1 MTAEERAG
9 TAGFS
14 LQQTRYRLLGPVGRG
29 GMSTVYRARDTAL
42 DRDVALKLF
51 AAHADDAEHLRAQ
64 QREAQLLA
72 SFRHHS
78 LITLYDAGVDFT
90 PGGSPRMFLTM
101 ELVDGS
107 DLRERLRSGPLPLL
121 HVANI
126 GFDLADAVAYLHE
139 RGVTHRDLKPAN
151 VLLVEQSEGR
161 RPRVKLADFGIAQLG
176 EDHGAPD
183 ETTGTAAYLSP
194 EQAAGEPVRHPS
206 DVYSLGLLLLEAV
219 TGRLAFPGGVV
230 ESAMARLDRDPEVPE
245 DLPPHWRGLLRAMT
259 ARRPADRPTAAEVAV
274 AFRQVL
280 VDELVDARSAQPEQ
294 RVSRVTA
301 VRRYD
306 LLADQDDPAVDRICA
321 LAARL
326 LGADAAAVAVHDD
339 DRVLLKARF
348 GDGWAGASPVVAGV
362 LEPDAVAA
370 VAPFD
375 GGAPVLIAARP
386 GTLGYAGAAARTH
399 DGHAIVTVAALFD
412 SPHRITDDQAATLQD
427 LADAVVHEAE
437 MRRAVRRLLQPD
449 GRSDR

>member
-1 MTAEERAG
+1 MTNASG
-9 TAGFS
+9 TAGFA
-14 LQQTRYRLLGPVGRG
+14 LQQTRYRLLGPIGRG

-51 AAHADDAEHLRAQ
+51 AAHADDPEHLRAQ

-78 LITLYDAGVDFT
+78 LITLFDAGVDFT
-90 PGGSPRMFLTM
+90 PAGSPRMFLTM

-121 HVANI
+121 HAANV
-126 GFDLADAVAYLHE
+126 GFDLSDAVAYLHE

-176 EDHGAPD
+176 EDHGSPD
-183 ETTGTAAYLSP
+183 TTTGTAAYLSP
-194 EQAAGEPVRHPS
+194 ELAAGEPVGPPS
-206 DVYSLGLLLLEAV
+206 DVYSLGLVLLEAV

-230 ESAMARLDRDPEVPE
+230 ESAMARLDSDPVVPD
-245 DLPPHWRGLLRAMT
+245 DLPPHWRDILRAMT
-259 ARRPADRPTAAEVAV
+259 ARRPADRPTAADVAV

-280 VDELVDARSAQPEQ
+280 VDELTDTPTAQPEQ
-294 RVSRVTA
+294 RVSRAAA

-306 LLADQDDPAVDRICA
+306 LLADRDDPATDRICG

-339 DRVLLKARF
+339 DRALIKARV
-348 GDGWAGASPVVAGV
+348 GDGWSAGSTIVPGV
-362 LEPDAVAA
+362 LEQETVSLT
-370 VAPFD
+370 APFEGD
-375 GGAPVLIAARP
+375 APALIAARP
-386 GTLGYAGAAARTH
+386 GTLGYAGASARTH
-399 DGHAIVTVAALFD
+399 DGHAVATVAVLFD
-412 SPHRITDDQAATLQD
+412 SPRRITADEASTLQD
-427 LADAVVHEAE
+427 LADAVMHEAE
-437 MRRAVRRLLQPD
+437 MRRAVRRLLRPAP
-449 GRSDR
+449 